1 MERRQEKEKKKK
13 KKAALAFLL
22 AFSSIVTSCTA
33 IGVVFLKKQSLNK
46 TNNDITKVEN
56 EKFDA
61 FKNEF
66 NDLLASLEQEL
77 ISPEELIALKEIK
90 DEIKKIYNPEVDK
103 EIKSENQIIQIM
115 QEINEVL
122 ADIFSKYDFE
132 EQEIVAWSPWEG
144 PNNKKN
150 KKEKLKLSQIDL
162 SKFKTTLKK
171 VNKLNIDNFY
181 KDYVEK
187 LRKEKFEEYKAPLW
201 KKYNQIND
209 FYQKLILDKPS
220 DILINADK
228 EIILEFLMSI
238 KTRLNNAPLKD
249 YDFVDNLDAELHQFY
264 ISRIELLVFR
274 EDYLALLNFIKEKYS
289 SINTE
294 EVNKWVNEQLSY
306 GGLQLKD
313 VYHSGYK
320 NLKNLL
326 LVDKNY
332 DLGNLIPDPIHY
344 EMGEIEDKDSIYA
357 KIQTT
362 ILMQNTNAFKIY
374 GYFEKVINELNKL
387 NSNKKDHKTYF
398 QGILYLEKQIIL
410 INERIKAGIK
420 MKEHYDHITSGSY
433 IYGEWA
439 VNRAKEVAAKIKKTS
454 TTEDVNKAIEELKNI
469 KEEGEKREK
478 ARSQYEQTV
487 KNATSF
493 LESLKDSANKY
504 PEIINELEKVIEEC
518 KTFQTPYPTVE
529 MYTTAYEKLISAV
542 GKAADEK
549 ANKDKQS

>member
-1 MERRQEKEKKKK
+1 MG
-13 KKAALAFLL
+13 
-22 AFSSIVTSCTA
+22 FSSIVISCAA
-33 IGVVFLKKQSLNK
+33 IGVVFIKKQSLNEN
-46 TNNDITKVEN
+46 NNDITKVEHGIISPERKN

-66 NDLLASLEQEL
+66 SELLASLEKEL
-77 ISPEELIALKEIK
+77 ISPEEQIALKEIK
-90 DEIKKIYNPEVDK
+90 DEIKKIYNPELDK
-103 EIKSENQIIQIM
+103 EIKSENQIIEIM
-115 QEINEVL
+115 QAINEVL

-132 EQEIVAWSPWEG
+132 EEEIIAWSPWEG
-144 PNNKKN
+144 PNKQKSENQ
-150 KKEKLKLSQIDL
+150 KLKLNQIDL
-162 SKFKTTLKK
+162 SKFKTTFKK

-187 LRKEKFEEYKAPLW
+187 LRKEKFDEYKAPLW
-201 KKYNQIND
+201 KKYNQINN
-209 FYQKLILDKPS
+209 FYQKLILDKPN

-228 EIILEFLMSI
+228 STILEFLKSI
-238 KTRLNNAPLKD
+238 KDRLNSAPLKD
-249 YDFVDNLDAELHQFY
+249 YDFVDNLDEELHRFY
-264 ISRIELLVFR
+264 ISKIELLVFR

-294 EVNKWVNEQLSY
+294 DVNNWVNEQLSY

-326 LVDKNY
+326 LVDENY

-344 EMGEIEDKDSIYA
+344 EMGEIEDKNSIYA

-362 ILMQNTNAFKIY
+362 ILMQNTNAFAIY
-374 GYFEKVINELNKL
+374 GYFEKIINELKKL
-387 NSNKKDHKTYF
+387 NSDKKDYKTYF

-410 INERIKAGIK
+410 INERISAGIE
-420 MKEHYDHITSGSY
+420 MKEHYDHIINGSY

-439 VNRAKEVAAKIKKTS
+439 INRAKEVATKIKKTS

-469 KEEGEKREK
+469 KEEGIKREK
-478 ARSQYEQTV
+478 ARSRYEQTV
-487 KNATSF
+487 KNATKF
-493 LESLKDSANKY
+493 LNSLKNSASQY

-529 MYTTAYEKLISAV
+529 MYTTADEKLISAV
-542 GKAADEK
+542 SKAADEK
-549 ANKDKQS
+549 TEKDKQIVA